1 MADQPQVVA
10 ERPPR
15 VLDPVRRSIL
25 LTFGAAVLLFAIG
38 GVIQPGFLRPANM
51 SSVLVVASFIGF
63 VAAGQSLVI
72 LTGGFDLW
80 VAWVINAGGVMLTSL
95 AAGSDLN
102 AVWVVPATLCMGL
115 VVGLVNGLGIVY
127 LTVPPVVMTLGM
139 NGIMQGLVLG
149 LTNGFTS
156 SSAKAYAP
164 RVVSQVVNGYLPGGV
179 PVDLLLWAAI
189 AVALWV
195 VLSRLTFG
203 RWIYA
208 LGNNPVAAYLAGGS
222 TRRITVTV
230 YMLAG
235 GFSAFT
241 GIVLVGYAG
250 QATLG
255 AGDPYL
261 FASIAAVVIGGT
273 SILGGRGHYLGA
285 IAGAMI
291 LTVLTDV
298 LTLMSIPEAGR
309 SILYGLA
316 ILAALLIYGRQ
327 PEEI

>member
-1 MADQPQVVA
+1 MADQPQVA
-10 ERPPR
+10 ARRPPR
-15 VLDPVRRSIL
+15 FVDPVRRSTL
-25 LTFGAAVLLFAIG
+25 LTFGAAALLFIIG
-38 GVIQPGFLRPANM
+38 GVIEPGFLRPANM
-51 SSVLVVASFIGF
+51 FSVLVVASFIGF
-63 VAAGQSLVI
+63 VAAGQTVVI
-72 LTGGFDLW
+72 LTGGIDLS

-102 AVWVVPATLCMGL
+102 AVWVVPATLGMGL
-115 VVGLVNGLGIVY
+115 VVGLVNGLGIVF
-127 LTVPPVVMTLGM
+127 LEVPPVVMTLGM

-164 RVVSQVVNGYLPGGV
+164 RVVSQLVNGSLPGGL

-189 AVALWV
+189 AAALWV
-195 VLSRLTFG
+195 VLSRLTLG

-208 LGNNPVAAYLAGGS
+208 LGNNPVAAYLAGGN
-222 TRRITVTV
+222 TRRITITV
-230 YMLAG
+230 YVLAG
-235 GFSAFT
+235 GFSALT
-241 GIVLVGYAG
+241 GIVLAGYAG

-273 SILGGRGHYLGA
+273 SILGGRGHYLGT

-316 ILAALLIYGRQ
+316 IVTALLIYGRQ
-327 PEEI
+327 PEEV

>member
-1 MADQPQVVA
+1 MADQTQA
-10 ERPPR
+10 AAGRPPR
-15 VLDPVRRSIL
+15 FVDPIRRSIA
-25 LTFGAAVLLFAIG
+25 LTFGAAALLFVIG
-38 GVIQPGFLRPANM
+38 GVIQPGFLRPANVF
-51 SSVLVVASFIGF
+51 SVLVVASFIGF

-72 LTGGFDLW
+72 LTAGIDLS

-95 AAGSDLN
+95 AAGSNLN
-102 AVWVVPATLCMGL
+102 ALWAVPVTLCMGL
-115 VVGLVNGLGIVY
+115 AVGLTNGLGIIY
-127 LTVPPVVMTLGM
+127 LDVPPVVMTLGM

-164 RVVSQVVNGYLPGGV
+164 RAVSQVVNGALPGGI
-179 PVDLLLWAAI
+179 PIDLLLWVI
-189 AVALWV
+189 VAVALWM
-195 VLSRLTFG
+195 VLSRMAFG

-230 YMLAG
+230 YALAG
-235 GFSAFT
+235 AFSALT
-241 GIVLVGYAG
+241 GIILVGYAG

-273 SILGGRGHYLGA
+273 SILGGRGHYLGT
-285 IAGAMI
+285 IAGAII

-298 LTLMSIPEAGR
+298 LTLLSIPEAGR
-309 SILYGLA
+309 SVLYGLA

-327 PEEI
+327 PEEV

>member
-1 MADQPQVVA
+1 VANQPQAVA

-15 VLDPVRRSIL
+15 SIDPVRRSIA
-25 LTFGAAVLLFAIG
+25 LTFGAALLLFVIG
-38 GVIQPGFLRPANM
+38 GVIQPGFLRPTNVF
-51 SSVLVVASFIGF
+51 SVLVVASFIGF

-72 LTGGFDLW
+72 LTGGIDLS

-95 AAGSDLN
+95 AAGNDLN
-102 AVWVVPATLCMGL
+102 AAWVVPATLCMGL
-115 VVGLVNGLGIVY
+115 GVGLVNGLGIVF
-127 LTVPPVVMTLGM
+127 LEVPPVVMTLGM
-139 NGIMQGLVLG
+139 NGVMQGLVLG

-164 RVVSQVVNGYLPGGV
+164 RVVSQMVNGALPGGV
-179 PVDLLLWAAI
+179 PVDLLLWVAI
-189 AVALWV
+189 AASLWV
-195 VLSRLTFG
+195 VLNRLTFG

-208 LGNNPVAAYLAGGS
+208 LGNNPVAAYLAGGH
-222 TRRITVTV
+222 TRRISILA

-241 GIVLVGYAG
+241 GIILAGYAG

-273 SILGGRGHYLGA
+273 SILGGRGHYLGT

-327 PEEI
+327 PEEG

>member
-1 MADQPQVVA
+1 MADQPQVEA

-38 GVIQPGFLRPANM
+38 GAIQPGFLRPANM

-72 LTGGFDLW
+72 LTGGIDLS

-115 VVGLVNGLGIVY
+115 AVGLVNGIGIVY
-127 LTVPPVVMTLGM
+127 LAVPPVVMTLGM

-164 RVVSQVVNGYLPGGV
+164 RVVSQVVNGSLPGGI
-179 PVDLLLWAAI
+179 PIDLLLWAAI
-189 AVALWV
+189 AVALWM

-208 LGNNPVAAYLAGGS
+208 LGNNPVAAYLAGGN
-222 TRRITVTV
+222 TRRITITV

-273 SILGGRGHYLGA
+273 SILGGRGHYLGT

>member
-1 MADQPQVVA
+1 MAGRPNATA
-10 ERPPR
+10 ERPHR
-15 VLDPVRRSIL
+15 FADPVRRSIV
-25 LTFGAAVLLFAIG
+25 LTFGAAVLLFLIG
-38 GVIQPGFLRPANM
+38 GVIQPGFLRLANVF
-51 SSVLVVASFIGF
+51 SVLVVASFTGF

-72 LTGGFDLW
+72 LTGGIDLS

-102 AVWVVPATLCMGL
+102 AAWVVPATLGMGL
-115 VVGLVNGLGIVY
+115 AVGVVNGLGII
-127 LTVPPVVMTLGM
+127 LLEVPPVVMTLGM
-139 NGIMQGLVLG
+139 NGVMQGLVLG

-156 SSAKAYAP
+156 SGAKAYAP
-164 RVVSQVVNGYLPGGV
+164 RAVSVVVNGVLPGGV
-179 PVDLLLWAAI
+179 PVQLLLWAAL
-189 AVALWV
+189 AAALWV

-203 RWIYA
+203 RWVYA

-230 YMLAG
+230 YALGG
-235 GFSAFT
+235 GFSALT
-241 GIVLVGYAG
+241 GIILAGYAG

-273 SILGGRGHYLGA
+273 SILGGKGHYFGT

-298 LTLMSIPEAGR
+298 LTLLSIPEAGR
-309 SILYGLA
+309 SVLYGFA
-316 ILAALLIYGRQ
+316 ILAALLLYGRQ
-327 PEEI
+327 PEEV

>member
-1 MADQPQVVA
+1 MADQPQVAA

-38 GVIQPGFLRPANM
+38 GAIQPGFLRPANM

-72 LTGGFDLW
+72 LTGGIDLS

-115 VVGLVNGLGIVY
+115 AVGLVNGLGIVY
-127 LTVPPVVMTLGM
+127 LAVPPVVMTLGM

-164 RVVSQVVNGYLPGGV
+164 RVVSQVVNGSLPGGI

-189 AVALWV
+189 AVALWM

-208 LGNNPVAAYLAGGS
+208 LGNNPVAAYLAGGN
-222 TRRITVTV
+222 TRRITITV

-273 SILGGRGHYLGA
+273 SILGGRGHYLGT